1 MGSMREGIPDA
12 LDAAGPWCVCGC
24 QGSGGELWSACRYP
38 REMQI
43 NWGELD
49 WAGIAA
55 IAGVGIAIATGV
67 ANGYVARDRWKR
79 VERLVAISKE
89 LTDTSAEG
97 KVVRGMLYSEV
108 QRLDYQLRAKGY
120 RVELLVGW
128 VARVVGW
135 LSILAG
141 YVVTAVLLQPWL
153 QGKKDWNSEAWQE
166 AWPGVV
172 IAAPGAVLVIGS
184 ILLFNGYL
192 VRRKD
197 WIRQHSPLIPPAS

>member
-1 MGSMREGIPDA
+1 M
-12 LDAAGPWCVCGC
+12 
-24 QGSGGELWSACRYP
+24 
-38 REMQI
+38 
-43 NWGELD
+43 
-49 WAGIAA
+49 
-55 IAGVGIAIATGV
+55 
-67 ANGYVARDRWKR
+67 
-79 VERLVAISKE
+79 AISKE
-89 LTDTSAEG
+89 LTGTSAEG
-97 KVVRGMLYSEV
+97 KVVRGMLYSEL

-153 QGKKDWNSEAWQE
+153 QGKKDWTSEAWQE

-197 WIRQHSPLIPPAS
+197 WIRQHSPLTPPAN